1 MPDFGTVTFDRI
13 KEQYADVDV
22 GANAL
27 YAVIAQLLQGD
38 DPDTA
43 LVLALEASRIYT
55 AGDSFITDDVTS
67 NTEVF
72 LEVFRRSLFTPEP
85 ALADRDA
92 WRLQITST
100 ASYLGNFRM
109 FIIAQ
114 TR

>member
-1 MPDFGTVTFDRI
+1 MSDFGTVTFDRI

-27 YAVIAQLLQGD
+27 YAVIAQLIQEGYE
-38 DPDTA
+38 DTA
-43 LVLALEASRIYT
+43 LDLAMEASRIYT
-55 AGDSFITDDVTS
+55 AGDSFIEDDVTS
-67 NTEVF
+67 HTDVF
-72 LEVFRRSLFTPEP
+72 LEVFRRTLFVPEP
-85 ALADRDA
+85 ALADRED

-114 TR
+114 AR